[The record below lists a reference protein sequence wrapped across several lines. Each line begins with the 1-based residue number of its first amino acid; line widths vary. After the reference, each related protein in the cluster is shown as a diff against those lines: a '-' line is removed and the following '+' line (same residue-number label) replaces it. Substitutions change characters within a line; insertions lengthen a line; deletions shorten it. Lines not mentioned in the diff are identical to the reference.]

1 VSTALIVIDPYNDF
15 VSPVGKAWPLVRE
28 VATEVGL
35 VDHMRAAI
43 AGARS
48 NGFPVVYAPHHRYR
62 RTAPQARFPNPSQY
76 LSRLTHFFA
85 DGGYG
90 GRFRSDLAPDNGEFV
105 AAEHHTASG
114 FTGTDLDAHL
124 RSIGA
129 THLVIC
135 GLLTNT
141 CVESTVRHAVDL
153 SYRVTV
159 LSDAVASWG
168 PEDHCAGI
176 TSLERIAHSVR
187 TTESF
192 LSMAEA

>member
-1 VSTALIVIDPYNDF
+1 MSTALIVIDPYNDF
-15 VSPVGKAWPLVRE
+15 VSRLGKAWPLVRK

-48 NGFPVVYAPHHRYR
+48 NGIPVVYAPHQRYR
-62 RTAPQARFPNPSQY
+62 RAAARPRFPNPSQY
-76 LSRLTHFFA
+76 LSRLTHSFA

-90 GRFRSDLAPDNGEFV
+90 GRFRSDLAPEAGEFI
-105 AAEHHTASG
+105 AAEHHISSG

-153 SYRVTV
+153 GYHVTV
-159 LSDAVASWG
+159 LADAVASWG
-168 PEDHCAGI
+168 PQDHCAGI
-176 TSLERIAHSVR
+176 TSLQRIAHSVR
-187 TTESF
+187 TTQSF
-192 LSMAEA
+192 LSTADA